1 MSIKKI
7 SFHRTA
13 STRLILLLGCMMIL
27 HSGITAQE
35 LGKLDLDKLDQYIG
49 EAMADWQVPGLSIA
63 IVSNDSI
70 VFARGYG
77 VKEYGKPGKV
87 DENTIF
93 SIASITKGF
102 TSTALAMLDDAEK
115 IDWDDPVRKYL
126 PEFSF
131 YNSWVSDEIRIRDLL
146 CHRSGLETFSGD
158 LTWFET
164 DYSREELVYRIRYLE
179 PAYGFRY
186 RFGYSNLMYLAA
198 GEIIPRAGNMS
209 WDDYIDSSIL
219 QPLGMDRTFLR
230 QVDFRDEPNIA
241 MPHHVDLLDD
251 HTYVLPFLKLEQIA
265 PALGMSSSVMDIASW
280 IRFQLH
286 MGNWNDTQLVSPE
299 NLWETREMH
308 TVRPLDMGSS
318 RVWPSR
324 HFTGYGLGWELF
336 DYHGWKVIGHEGGTD
351 GMLSRL
357 VIVPQENFGFIILTN
372 SISALPVGL
381 EYFILDQ
388 YYQGQ
393 SYDWSSIYLR
403 NSKFILGNIRQ
414 EWEAYLANA
423 DRTLDPSK
431 DIEEYTG
438 VYSCDLYGDVN
449 VSLES
454 ETLVLD
460 FLPSARL
467 IGDLEPFSKDTF
479 LINLRD
485 MPFLPQGTVKFHLD
499 GDGKVSGLEV
509 DIPNPDLDFTELN
522 LKKRNE

>member
-1 MSIKKI
+1 
-7 SFHRTA
+7 
-13 STRLILLLGCMMIL
+13 
-27 HSGITAQE
+27 
-35 LGKLDLDKLDQYIG
+35 
-49 EAMADWQVPGLSIA
+49 
-63 IVSNDSI
+63 
-70 VFARGYG
+70 
-77 VKEYGKPGKV
+77 
-87 DENTIF
+87 
-93 SIASITKGF
+93 
-102 TSTALAMLDDAEK
+102 
-115 IDWDDPVRKYL
+115 
-126 PEFSF
+126 
-131 YNSWVSDEIRIRDLL
+131 
-146 CHRSGLETFSGD
+146 
-158 LTWFET
+158 
-164 DYSREELVYRIRYLE
+164 
-179 PAYGFRY
+179 
-186 RFGYSNLMYLAA
+186 
-198 GEIIPRAGNMS
+198 
-209 WDDYIDSSIL
+209 
-219 QPLGMDRTFLR
+219 
-230 QVDFRDEPNIA
+230 
-241 MPHHVDLLDD
+241 
-251 HTYVLPFLKLEQIA
+251 
-265 PALGMSSSVMDIASW
+265 MSSSVMDIASW